1 MTDGWPTLEIS
12 SKRPV
17 GCDAT
22 VRLDGVD
29 ISNTLRG
36 LRLSMSCTDV
46 TTVELDVAVI
56 ETTELSAEVS
66 AHIPDTTRDL
76 LIRLGWTP
84 PEGST

>member
-1 MTDGWPTLEIS
+1 MSWPKLEIS
-12 SKRPV
+12 SPRAV

-46 TTVELDVAVI
+46 TTVELDVAVV
-56 ETTELSAEVS
+56 ETTDLSAPVS
-66 AHIPDTTRDL
+66 AHIPAETRDL
-76 LIRLGWTP
+76 LVRLGWTP
-84 PEGST
+84 PEET